1 MYNNRALKDVFMTCV
16 TEERSLLCAC
26 VQHGTGA
33 VDVYT
38 SYTKVVY
45 NLYIYCRISLNIK
58 LNSPKPDLQKC
69 ERYKY

>member
-1 MYNNRALKDVFMTCV
+1 MCNNRTLKDVFMTCV
-16 TEERSLLCAC
+16 
-26 VQHGTGA
+26 QHGTGV